1 MVDEDGLI
9 WINLESQYSRE
20 RIKVI
25 NLPFIPLKT
34 QKLIVDKVTYTVID
48 VIIDCDIE
56 IVDVIVRKES

>member
-1 MVDEDGLI
+1 LVDEDGLY